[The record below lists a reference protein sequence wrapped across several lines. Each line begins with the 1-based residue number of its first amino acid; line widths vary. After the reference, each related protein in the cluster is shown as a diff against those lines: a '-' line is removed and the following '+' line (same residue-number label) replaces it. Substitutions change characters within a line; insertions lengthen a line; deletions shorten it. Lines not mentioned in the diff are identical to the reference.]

1 MYNIFDAIVNG
12 IGTQW
17 DFKEMENFNSLS
29 FPASLDKDHKIFLL
43 LKLWKKENYLNI
55 PNC

>member
-43 LKLWKKENYLNI
+43 LKLWKKEIYLNI